1 MFRGV
6 VWNVMLAVVPV
17 VQAYALAWLLGLKSK
32 NRLLTLVIGL
42 PLAVGWLVF
51 LPNTCYLLTEWR
63 HLLFDPQWADL
74 LDRAHMDRTAMLRT
88 AKWALLFLA
97 YSGTGVLL
105 FTLAI
110 RPMERWL
117 RSVKK
122 PFYLFAPVLFFLT
135 SLGVYL
141 GLIERLNSWD
151 IIRRPQEVL
160 SSAKTALMSPPLL
173 FSIVVFALLLWAL
186 YEAVDIWVDGIAQR
200 LPWIKTSGAKPSRSA
215 AKPR

>member
-6 VWNVMLAVVPV
+6 IWNLMLAAIPV
-17 VQAYALAWLLGLKSK
+17 VQAHALAWLLGVRGK

-63 HLLFDPQWADL
+63 HLLFDPQWEDL

-88 AKWALLFLA
+88 AKWCLLFLA
-97 YSGTGVLL
+97 YSGAGVLL
-105 FTLAI
+105 FTLAV

-117 RSVKK
+117 RTVRK
-122 PFYLFAPVLFFLT
+122 PFYLVAPVLFFLT

-141 GLIERLNSWD
+141 GLIVRLNSWD
-151 IIRRPQEVL
+151 IVRRPEEVWKA
-160 SSAKTALMSPPLL
+160 SRAALASPPLL
-173 FSIVVFALLLWAL
+173 LSIVVFGLLLWGL
-186 YEAVDIWVDGIAQR
+186 YEAVDIWVDGIVER
-200 LPWIKTSGAKPSRSA
+200 LPWTRGTARS
-215 AKPR
+215 PRPARDKA